1 MIGQGT
7 GAAHNGGRGHA
18 GGLNDLEVEG
28 RAVRQAVI
36 GGGGGEQGKVFA
48 ELQWRPLAVSLC
60 LRRVPVLP
68 RRAVQLAVRVAVRL

>member
-7 GAAHNGGRGHA
+7 RAAHNGGRGHA
-18 GGLNDLEVEG
+18 GGLNDLEVKR

-36 GGGGGEQGKVFA
+36 GGGGGEQGQVFSQ
-48 ELQWRPLAVSLC
+48 LQRCPLAVCLS

-68 RRAVQLAVRVAVRL
+68 R